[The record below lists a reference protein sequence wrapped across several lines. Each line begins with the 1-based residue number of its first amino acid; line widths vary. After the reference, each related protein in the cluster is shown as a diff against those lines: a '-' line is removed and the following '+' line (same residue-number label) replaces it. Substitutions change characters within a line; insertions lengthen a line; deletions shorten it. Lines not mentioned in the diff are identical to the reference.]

1 MTKIAPLSAERTI
14 LEGIRERDAAQSC
27 AHCGVLLN
35 RGQPHAPYCIGRVKH
50 GPCDVCDSLR
60 ALTEKET
67 PHA

>member
-1 MTKIAPLSAERTI
+1 MRD
-14 LEGIRERDAAQSC
+14 DAAQSC